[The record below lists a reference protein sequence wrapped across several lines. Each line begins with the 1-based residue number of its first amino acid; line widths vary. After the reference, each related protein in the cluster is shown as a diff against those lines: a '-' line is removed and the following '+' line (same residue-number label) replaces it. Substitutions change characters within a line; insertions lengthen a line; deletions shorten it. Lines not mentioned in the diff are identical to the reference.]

1 LNNINTF
8 EKLLEKIILMKQY
21 KHIFFDLDKTLW
33 DFTANNKDTFIDLF
47 EQFKLE
53 SKGVKSPEFFQQKYN
68 VHNDILWDLY
78 RKGKVGKSFLSVER
92 FRLTLNDF
100 GIIDNL
106 LAADIS
112 CEYVRLSPLKTKLIP
127 GTIETLEYL
136 FPKYQLHIITNGFKE
151 VQYIKVE
158 RSGLAKYFQQ
168 IITSEEAGCNK
179 PNIQIFLYALEKTSA
194 NASECLMIGDDLEVD
209 VQGAKDAGMD
219 QVFVNLENCIHN
231 KSINYEVKSL
241 LELKNFL

>member
-1 LNNINTF
+1 
-8 EKLLEKIILMKQY
+8 MKQY

-47 EQFKLE
+47 EQFNLIN
-53 SKGVKSPEFFQQKYN
+53 KGVESPEIFQQKYN

-78 RKGKVGKSFLSVER
+78 RKGKVEKSFLSVER

-106 LAADIS
+106 LAAGIS
-112 CEYVRLSPLKTKLIP
+112 SEYVRLSPLKTKLIP
-127 GTIETLEYL
+127 HTMETLDYL

-151 VQYIKVE
+151 VQYIKIE

-179 PNIQIFLYALEKTSA
+179 PNMQIFLYALEKTSA
-194 NASECLMIGDDLEVD
+194 IASESIMIGDDLEVD
-209 VQGAKDAGMD
+209 VQAAIDAGME
-219 QVFVNLENCIHN
+219 QVFVNLENCVHN
-231 KSINYEVKSL
+231 KSINYEVKTL
-241 LELKNFL
+241 PELRDIL

>member
-1 LNNINTF
+1 VV
-8 EKLLEKIILMKQY
+8 KLYKY

-47 EQFKLE
+47 EQFDLK
-53 SKGVKSPEFFQQKYN
+53 SKGVKSPELFQQKYN

-78 RKGKVGKSFLSVER
+78 RKGKVEKSFLSVER

-127 GTIETLEYL
+127 GTIETLDYL
-136 FPKYQLHIITNGFKE
+136 FPKYKLHIITNGFNE
-151 VQYIKVE
+151 VQFLKME
-158 RSGLAKYFQQ
+158 RCGLKKYFQQ
-168 IITSEEAGCNK
+168 VITSEDAGCNK
-179 PNIQIFLYALEKTSA
+179 PQKEIFLYAIEKASA
-194 NASECLMIGDDLEVD
+194 VASECIMIGDDLEVD
-209 VQGAKDAGMD
+209 VQGAKDAGVD
-219 QVFVNLENCIHN
+219 SVFVNLENIVHN

-241 LELKNFL
+241 PELRNIL

>member
-1 LNNINTF
+1 
-8 EKLLEKIILMKQY
+8 MKQY

-47 EQFKLE
+47 EQFNLIN
-53 SKGVKSPEFFQQKYN
+53 KGVESPEIFQQKYN

-78 RKGKVGKSFLSVER
+78 RKGKVEKSFLSVER

-106 LAADIS
+106 LAAGIS
-112 CEYVRLSPLKTKLIP
+112 SEYVRLSPLKTKLIP
-127 GTIETLEYL
+127 HTMETLDYL

-151 VQYIKVE
+151 VQYIKIE

-168 IITSEEAGCNK
+168 IVTSEEAGCNK
-179 PNIQIFLYALEKTSA
+179 PNMQIFLYALEKTSA
-194 NASECLMIGDDLEVD
+194 IASECLMIGDDLEVD
-209 VQGAKDAGMD
+209 VRGAMDAGMEA
-219 QVFVNLENCIHN
+219 VFVNLENCVHN
-231 KSINYEVKSL
+231 KSIDFEVKSL
-241 LELKNFL
+241 RELRDIL